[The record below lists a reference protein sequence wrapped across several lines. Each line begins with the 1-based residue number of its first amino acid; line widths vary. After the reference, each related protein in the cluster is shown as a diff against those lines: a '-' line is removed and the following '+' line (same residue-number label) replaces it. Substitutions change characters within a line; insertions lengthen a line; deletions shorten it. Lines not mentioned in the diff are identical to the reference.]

1 MGIVEKR
8 GIVAIIVTNAF
19 FIGIFTGKYM
29 FNNTPIM
36 NPNTFKNIASE
47 SLVTGSMSRSSGNT
61 GQLNEIALSESK
73 EDEQNSGI
81 NLPSDDAMKTMTKE
95 HLTNILYNYLNGLQV
110 LCRRVLRLGNID
122 DGGKEVCDDTKYR
135 PRSSCL
141 VYSFGIGYRFDFDDD
156 AIQYYGCE
164 MHCFD
169 PSMNDFKYRY
179 PGDKAIFHPI
189 GLGAFDGI
197 LNASS
202 KTEKRLWEVRKLN
215 TIKSMLNHTKRDI
228 DILKMDVEGSEYA
241 SFLEMARSGEL
252 KHVRQICVELHSW
265 AKETINEQITAM
277 RTLYEHGFRI
287 FMRERNLYHECLFT
301 SGEIP
306 RKKTQC
312 MEMSL
317 VNIHWKSLD

>member
-1 MGIVEKR
+1 MRIVEKR
-8 GIVAIIVTNAF
+8 GILAILVACAF
-19 FIGIFTGKYM
+19 FMGLFTGKYM
-29 FNNTPIM
+29 FKNTLQI
-36 NPNTFKNIASE
+36 NLNTFKKITSQ
-47 SLVTGSMSRSSGNT
+47 SVTTGSMYKSTDNT
-61 GQLNEIALSESK
+61 RNLNVIAPAEFE

-81 NLPSDDAMKTMTKE
+81 LLPSDDAMKTMTKDQ
-95 HLTNILYNYLNGLQV
+95 LINLLYNYLNGLQV
-110 LCRRVLRLGNID
+110 LCRRVLRLGHID
-122 DGGKEVCDDTKYR
+122 DGGKEVCDDAKYR

-169 PSMNDFKYRY
+169 PSMTNFKHRH

-189 GLGAFDGI
+189 GLAAFDGI
-197 LNASS
+197 LNAST

-215 TIKSMLNHTKRDI
+215 TIRSMLNHTKRDI

-265 AKETINEQITAM
+265 AKETINEQITVM

-287 FMRERNLYHECLFT
+287 FMRERNLYHECLFS

-306 RKKTQC
+306 ARKTQC

-317 VNIHWKSLD
+317 VNIHWKS